1 MQGVM
6 RVVQKQTEYRRGLLI
21 SIMGIVL
28 VLASGCSTKNWT
40 AKDWF
45 DRGYSQSKDGK
56 HGDSIRSYT
65 RAVEIDPFYSIAY
78 ENRGYAHSSLGN
90 YRQALD
96 DYNKV
101 LSLNDKRVPK
111 RDTYREIGVVYFRMG
126 KLEEAAAAW
135 KKGLG
140 KAKDDPEILNNL
152 AIAYLQLNQIE
163 KATEAAA
170 SAYALDPSLSEV
182 INTLGEIAMV
192 KKEYQKAVD
201 FFLRSID
208 MNPYAPQRYWNAALA
223 FEKIKSYDNAL
234 LHAKR
239 YMELEIDPAALQRG
253 RELIERINAKNR

>member
-1 MQGVM
+1 M
-6 RVVQKQTEYRRGLLI
+6 VQNNSEYRG
-21 SIMGIVL
+21 SIIFAILGVFL

-45 DRGYSQSKDGK
+45 DRGFSETKNGK
-56 HGDSIRSYT
+56 LSESIRSYT
-65 RAVEIDPFYSIAY
+65 RAIETDPTYALAY
-78 ENRGYAHSSLGN
+78 QNRGYAHSTLGN
-90 YRQALD
+90 FRQALD

-101 LSLNDKRVPK
+101 LSLKDKRVPA

-126 KLEEAAAAW
+126 KFEEAVAAW
-135 KKGLG
+135 RKGLG
-140 KAKDDPEILNNL
+140 KAKDDPDILNNL
-152 AIAYLQLNQIE
+152 SIAYLNLNQIE

-170 SAYALDPSLSEV
+170 SAYALDPSMSEV

-223 FEKIKSYDNAL
+223 FEKIKNYDTAL
-234 LHAKR
+234 EYAKQYR
-239 YMELEIDPAALQRG
+239 EMEKDPAARQKAH
-253 RELIERINAKNR
+253 ELIERVKNANQR